1 MGKIL
6 IVDDDIEIAE
16 LISDSLMDE
25 GLEVIK
31 AYNGEEAISVTKKE
45 KKIELIILDIMM
57 PKMDGLEF
65 CRRIRDKV
73 SCPIIF
79 LTAKKNTL
87 DTLLGLEMGG
97 DDYITKP
104 FVVAEL
110 VARVKAHLRR
120 EKRGEIIEEKIINIG
135 NIEIN
140 KESYEVFVDKK
151 IVELSSREFQ
161 LLAYLC
167 ENAGRVLSREQI
179 FNHIWGFDYGDIGTV
194 TVNIKNLR
202 DKIDKESKYIKTVW
216 GVGYKFVKPLEC
228 YNEY

>member
-120 EKRGEIIEEKIINIG
+120 EKRGEIIEEK
-135 NIEIN
+135 
-140 KESYEVFVDKK
+140 
-151 IVELSSREFQ
+151 L
-161 LLAYLC
+161 
-167 ENAGRVLSREQI
+167 
-179 FNHIWGFDYGDIGTV
+179 
-194 TVNIKNLR
+194 
-202 DKIDKESKYIKTVW
+202 
-216 GVGYKFVKPLEC
+216 
-228 YNEY
+228 